1 MEYRMAKA
9 TTSLLTILFVAA
21 CSIRTGSAFS
31 VRPITRGRQNIPRS
45 LCSLSLASNE
55 NGGDGDLFLES
66 NNDGPILSQ
75 LSTTSRRRLFL
86 QFAGAISAV
95 APALA
100 PAHADPS
107 FVSNVQGP
115 LQDSIAPGHW
125 IGQFVG
131 INSKT
136 ERWEFPFPAEDVS
149 SALVAVFD
157 DLTPERREKLFLPNY
172 KVKRADASGVHVLT
186 WTKNEWLDSFDVSF
200 QPAGAN
206 GEGSIATASFYATG
220 FLPTS
225 IPLAPVLNVAMAWF
239 PFASPGP
246 RGEMLQDFRLRAIHG
261 LLIKQLQKYH

>member
-1 MEYRMAKA
+1 MAKG
-9 TTSLLTILFVAA
+9 TTSLLAIFFVAA

-31 VRPITRGRQNIPRS
+31 VRPMSRGQNIPGS
-45 LCSLSLASNE
+45 LCSLSPASNE
-55 NGGDGDLFLES
+55 KDVGDRDLFLDS
-66 NNDGPILSQ
+66 NDGPILSQ

-100 PAHADPS
+100 PANADPS

-125 IGQFVG
+125 VGQFVG

-136 ERWEFPFPAEDVS
+136 ERWDFPFPAQDVS
-149 SALVAVFD
+149 SALVAVLA
-157 DLTPERREKLFLPNY
+157 DLTPERREKLMIPNY

-200 QPAGAN
+200 QPRPN
-206 GEGSIATASFYATG
+206 GEGCIATASFYATG